1 MLWDASISSGS
12 GMPRQRRPPWVY
24 SRFGLSA
31 PWVFGLGG
39 CDELMRIQLDL
50 ASLRR
55 IQWHEYLTRFLM
67 GGVITVLTG
76 LLAKAFGPVVGG
88 LFLAF
93 PAIFPASAT
102 LLDKHEREK
111 KQKAGIPETI
121 RGRLAVGLDARG
133 AAMGSLALAA
143 FAWVVWKTL
152 PHASSSVVLSAA
164 FALWIA
170 LATAIWRVR
179 KLHVY
184 LS

>member
-1 MLWDASISSGS
+1 MKILINLAVL
-12 GMPRQRRPPWVY
+12 RQVKWY
-24 SRFGLSA
+24 EHF
-31 PWVFGLGG
+31 
-39 CDELMRIQLDL
+39 
-50 ASLRR
+50 
-55 IQWHEYLTRFLM
+55 TRFLL
-67 GGVITVLTG
+67 GGLISVVAG
-76 LLAKAFGPVVGG
+76 LIAKAFGPSVGG

-111 KQKAGIPETI
+111 KQKVGIPVTI

-143 FAWVVWKTL
+143 FAWVIWKML
-152 PHASSSVVLSAA
+152 PHANPPGVLGAA

-170 LATAIWRVR
+170 LAIAIWRVR

-184 LS
+184 LSRRPRS

>member
-1 MLWDASISSGS
+1 VKILINLAAL
-12 GMPRQRRPPWVY
+12 RQVRWY
-24 SRFGLSA
+24 EHF
-31 PWVFGLGG
+31 
-39 CDELMRIQLDL
+39 
-50 ASLRR
+50 
-55 IQWHEYLTRFLM
+55 TRFLL
-67 GGVITVLTG
+67 GGLISVVAG
-76 LLAKAFGPVVGG
+76 LIAKAFGPTIGG

-111 KQKAGIPETI
+111 KQKAGIPVTI

-143 FAWVVWKTL
+143 FAAMVWKML
-152 PHASSSVVLSAA
+152 PHASSAKVLGGA
-164 FALWIA
+164 FVLWIA

-184 LS
+184 LSRRARS

>member
-1 MLWDASISSGS
+1 MKILINLAAL
-12 GMPRQRRPPWVY
+12 RQVKWY
-24 SRFGLSA
+24 EHF
-31 PWVFGLGG
+31 
-39 CDELMRIQLDL
+39 
-50 ASLRR
+50 
-55 IQWHEYLTRFLM
+55 TRFLL
-67 GGVITVLTG
+67 GGLISVGAG
-76 LLAKAFGPVVGG
+76 LIAKAFGPTVGG

-111 KQKAGIPETI
+111 KQKAGIPVAL

-143 FAWVVWKTL
+143 FAWVIWKML
-152 PHASSSVVLSAA
+152 PRANPPGVLGAA

-170 LATAIWRVR
+170 LAIFIWRVR

-184 LS
+184 LSRRPRS